1 MSVFFPQITNTCGDT
16 YYVSNIG
23 LTISLCWSPH
33 LGAFQNSWA
42 TRREVNGECE
52 GKMKHGLSL
61 GTSKTVS
68 MSALLMTKASKSTL
82 DLEEF
87 GKQRVHYE
95 D

>member
-1 MSVFFPQITNTCGDT
+1 
-16 YYVSNIG
+16 
-23 LTISLCWSPH
+23 
-33 LGAFQNSWA
+33 
-42 TRREVNGECE
+42 
-52 GKMKHGLSL
+52 MKHGLSL